1 MPEGKKDVLE
11 FPLEELEVPQAIV
24 IMMQAAASRPTVD
37 AYVDESDSPH
47 LDIDNDRL
55 QLLAEKLEAR
65 VEDAIDAAKAVREDA
80 TAEDAPNEPLYSD
93 VEGHTVTLV
102 EEYIDHAGVNVI
114 TKVVVDRSVYGL
126 LCNRGVFDNGG
137 IQTTC
142 IKRFDHQSLVHEDEF
157 GNEAR

>member
-1 MPEGKKDVLE
+1 MADGKKDVLE

-24 IMMQAAASRPTVD
+24 LMMQAATTCVSFSTND
-37 AYVDESDSPH
+37 AGPETET
-47 LDIDNDRL
+47 DNDRL

-80 TAEDAPNEPLYSD
+80 TSEDAPNEPLYSD

-142 IKRFDHQSLVHEDEF
+142 IKRFDHQSLIHEDEF

>member
-1 MPEGKKDVLE
+1 MPDGKKDVLE

-24 IMMQAAASRPTVD
+24 LMMQAAAARPTISTWCDEQENSGFEVD
-37 AYVDESDSPH
+37 NE
-47 LDIDNDRL
+47 RL
-55 QLLAEKLEAR
+55 QQLAEKLEAR

-114 TKVVVDRSVYGL
+114 TKVVVDRTVYGL

-142 IKRFDHQSLVHEDEF
+142 IKRFDHQSLIHEDEF